1 MAKVPEANRL
11 PVSINMEGNAMTS
24 NLEEI
29 YGRYREADFMG
40 RLHIY
45 LQFPELRDDFLEID
59 QKGDSDHVG
68 SDSTRSKPAVK
79 C

>member
-1 MAKVPEANRL
+1 
-11 PVSINMEGNAMTS
+11 MTS

-59 QKGDSDHVG
+59 RKGDNDHVG
-68 SDSTRSKPAVK
+68 SNGTRKKPAIE

>member
-1 MAKVPEANRL
+1 
-11 PVSINMEGNAMTS
+11 MT
-24 NLEEI
+24 NHLEEI
-29 YGRYREADFMG
+29 YDRYRKADFMG

-59 QKGDSDHVG
+59 RKGDSDHVG
-68 SDSTRSKPAVK
+68 SNGTRKVPAVE